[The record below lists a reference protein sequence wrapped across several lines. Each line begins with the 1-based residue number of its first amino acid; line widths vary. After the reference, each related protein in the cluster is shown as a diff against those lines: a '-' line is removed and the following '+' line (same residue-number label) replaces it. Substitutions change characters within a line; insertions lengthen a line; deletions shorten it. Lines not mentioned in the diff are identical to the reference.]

1 MPKKVRAYIKE
12 LYKPKEE
19 FGGMPTCPY
28 AHPHVLEDKMDIRE
42 WDPKKTNI
50 IDELKAFVKSDYR
63 STAWYV
69 KDTSSLFKT
78 GSPEE
83 TDAWTEDINERALNK
98 HDLGVYMATF
108 NPKDKLNVNGFAPR
122 SMSPYFIVG
131 VAYLDELNEAHEK
144 LMDTKYFDKLSG
156 EYKEQ
161 LV

>member
-69 KDTSSLFKT
+69 
-78 GSPEE
+78 
-83 TDAWTEDINERALNK
+83 EDINERALNK